1 MLKFPKVM
9 KFPDGY
15 VNTGLLGFPFP
26 RVFWKC
32 HRFFNAA
39 TGHIPFI
46 WLKGKMSM
54 NSRSG
59 YLILASLICSR
70 KLSVSFLYWTVR
82 VQVGSA
88 HDSVGES
95 SSPSALFRRRQSSLP
110 SILFGLFPPPSPTV
124 PADGPCNAARA
135 PSRHDP
141 AVILLS
147 QWGHHLQ
154 VLGSSHYCLHHIVL
168 HPVVGKAF

>member
-9 KFPDGY
+9 KYPDGY
-15 VNTGLLGFPFP
+15 VNTGSLGFPFP

-88 HDSVGES
+88 QDSVGES
-95 SSPSALFRRRQSSLP
+95 SSPIRA
-110 SILFGLFPPPSPTV
+110 V
-124 PADGPCNAARA
+124 PKK
-135 PSRHDP
+135 
-141 AVILLS
+141 AVKLA
-147 QWGHHLQ
+147 
-154 VLGSSHYCLHHIVL
+154 VHIVWIVSASQ
-168 HPVVGKAF
+168 PDRASRWPM